1 MVIEVKIV
9 VTSRVGSIDWERAG
23 KGTFWGDANSL

>member
-9 VTSRVGSIDWERAG
+9 VMEGNDWEGAG
-23 KGTFWGDANSL
+23 AKEVLTMPIS